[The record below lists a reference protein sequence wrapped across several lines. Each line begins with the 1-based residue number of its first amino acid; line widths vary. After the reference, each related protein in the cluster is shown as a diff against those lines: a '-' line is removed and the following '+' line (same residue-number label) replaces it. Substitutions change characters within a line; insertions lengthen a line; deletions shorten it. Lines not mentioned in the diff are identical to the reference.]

1 MLIKTISA
9 EAGAELKVGYLFDD
23 ENEPTV
29 LFFNAVGMK
38 VETLYQMAKRYFEN
52 GVNFITW
59 EHRACPGD
67 GSHDSDFVMNTQ
79 LRDAKNIAD
88 AFKLQSVNIFGW
100 CTGASIAIKFIDEHS
115 SLVRKAAF
123 IDGAFLFDGV
133 PGGDLGNAMFEMCTV
148 INDNESS
155 LDYFHEATQPND
167 QKLKMLGL
175 ERAKWLEELV
185 IYPYM
190 GPKARLRNYCKAIVQ
205 SCAFDP
211 MDSLVR
217 ISCPCLV
224 FGVKNDRMVDYV
236 NAVRAYEAIKDCRLI
251 LTKEGG
257 HYNFFLSPELQ
268 TLALSFVKNSN
279 GGSFLPNKEDFA
291 CAK

>member
-23 ENEPTV
+23 ENEHTV

-52 GVNFITW
+52 GVNFI
-59 EHRACPGD
+59 
-67 GSHDSDFVMNTQ
+67 
-79 LRDAKNIAD
+79 
-88 AFKLQSVNIFGW
+88 QSVNIFGW